1 MTSNNNIQLT
11 GLDFD
16 ELKSNLIT
24 FLRGQDVLKDAS
36 YTGSVLSILMDVLA
50 YNTHYNAYYLNMIAN
65 EMFLDSSTK
74 RASVISHAKTLGY
87 TPRSV
92 IAPTATVNINV
103 LNYELPIVTIPK
115 FTKFLSE
122 SIDGTNYTFIT
133 DKEYVANND
142 SENYPNTPIVIE
154 NVTIKQGEP
163 VSYSFVYNLKNNKNG
178 IFKIPDTNI
187 DLTSLEVVVQK
198 SRLDFT
204 ETTLYRRSWDILDLT
219 PESEVFFIQESL
231 DGYYEIYFGDGV
243 LGKKLIDGNV
253 VIVTY
258 IITQGA
264 VSNGAKKFYL
274 IGANEELASG
284 TITTTTISPAFNGR
298 EKESIE
304 SIKYSAPKAYSAQ
317 NRAVTN
323 EDYITLINN
332 NQYGFVFDS
341 VNVWGGQEN
350 DPPVYGQVF
359 VSVKPQGGY
368 ALTTSQKEF
377 IKTKLIKPLNVITVE
392 PNIIEPDYTYI
403 KVVANVIYNPN
414 KTLLTSTQIQSKI
427 RQAIQQFS
435 VNTLNTFNATFSYPE
450 LMYTIQ
456 NSDPSIITN
465 EVDITLQKKFLP
477 SLTVPTTYDLD
488 FDCALKRGILSSGV
502 SSSPGM
508 QFYDRQNQYNI
519 INEIY
524 LEEIP
529 SYSGGL
535 ESIEIVNPGFGY
547 TSTPTINIIGD
558 GYGANAHAV
567 VVNGSIYQI
576 IVDQTGA
583 NYSQAIIEIVGG
595 NGQLGQAV
603 GVLQGRYGTIKSYY
617 YNTKKIKTNYSEN
630 VGTIDYYDGI
640 VTLNGFNPVNVNNP
654 LGQLTIS
661 VKPQSNILYSS
672 KNKILTIDPYDP
684 AAIVV
689 NVREKS

>member
-1 MTSNNNIQLT
+1 MASNNNIQLT

-24 FLRGQDVLKDAS
+24 FLQGQDVLKDAN
-36 YTGSVLSILMDVLA
+36 YTGSVLSILMDLLA

-65 EMFLDSSTK
+65 EMFLDSATK
-74 RASVISHAKTLGY
+74 RASVISHAKVLGY
-87 TPRSV
+87 APRSV
-92 IAPTATVNINV
+92 IAPTATVNVNI

-122 SIDGTNYTFIT
+122 SIDGTNYTFVT
-133 DKEYVANND
+133 DKEYVVNND
-142 SENYPNTPIVIE
+142 SLNDPNTPIVIE

-163 VSYSFVYNLKNNKNG
+163 VSYSFTYNLKNNQQG
-178 IFKIPDTNI
+178 IFKIPDSNI

-204 ETTLYRRSWDILDLT
+204 ETTLYKRSWDVLDLT
-219 PESEVFFIQESL
+219 PESEVYFVQESL

-243 LGKKLIDGNV
+243 LGKKLTDGN
-253 VIVTY
+253 IIILSY
-258 IITQGA
+258 IITQGE

-284 TITTTTISPAFNGR
+284 TISVTTINPAYNGR

-304 SIKYSAPKAYSAQ
+304 SIKYAAPKAYSAQ

-332 NQYGFVFDS
+332 NDYGFTFDS

-368 ALTTSQKEF
+368 SLTTAQKEF

-392 PNIIEPDYTYI
+392 PNIIEPDYNYI
-403 KVVANVIYNPN
+403 KLVVNVIYDSN
-414 KTLLTSTQIQSKI
+414 KTILTPGQIQTKV
-427 RQAIQQFS
+427 RAAIQQFS
-435 VNTLNTFNATFSYPE
+435 VDTLNTFNSTFSYPD

-465 EVDITLQKKFLP
+465 EVDVTLQKKFLP
-477 SLTVPTTYDLD
+477 SLTVPTTYELD
-488 FDCALKRGILSSGV
+488 FDCALKRGVLSTGIT
-502 SSSPGM
+502 SSPAM
-508 QFYDRQNQYNI
+508 QFYDRQNQYNLI
-519 INEIY
+519 DGIY

-535 ESIEIVNPGFGY
+535 ESIEILNPGFGY
-547 TSTPTINIIGD
+547 TSTPTINIVGD
-558 GYGANAHAV
+558 GYGANAHAI
-567 VVNGSIYQI
+567 VVNGSLYQI
-576 IVDQTGA
+576 VVDQTGA
-583 NYSQAIIEIVGG
+583 NYTQATIEIIGG
-595 NGQLGQAV
+595 GGQLGQAI

-617 YNTKKIKTNYSEN
+617 YNNKNVKTNYSEN
-630 VGTIDYYDGI
+630 VGTVDYYDGI
-640 VTLNGFNPVNVNNP
+640 VKLNAFNPVNVNNP
-654 LGQLTIS
+654 LAQLTIS

-684 AAIVV
+684 SSIVI
-689 NVREKS
+689 NLREKS